1 MFVWKMNNIFSSF
14 NFLSLVIT
22 QFTLLL
28 APMYMGERLF
38 VKINL
43 VHLNICFIYF
53 LFCFLITEEKLDIC
67 I

>member
-1 MFVWKMNNIFSSF
+1 M
-14 NFLSLVIT
+14 